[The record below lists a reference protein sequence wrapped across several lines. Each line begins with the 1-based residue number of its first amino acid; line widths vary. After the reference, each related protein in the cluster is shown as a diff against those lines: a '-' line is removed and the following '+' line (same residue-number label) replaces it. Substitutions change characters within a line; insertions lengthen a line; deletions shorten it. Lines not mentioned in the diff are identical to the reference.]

1 MHIVLGGKMEEVY
14 SFLGNISASKT
25 NSLSLTLLCKGILL
39 IVTVAQFHLRD
50 ITCNIKR
57 NIVISYLHEPEN

>member
-1 MHIVLGGKMEEVY
+1 MDEVY

-39 IVTVAQFHLRD
+39 IVTVAY
-50 ITCNIKR
+50 
-57 NIVISYLHEPEN
+57 VAISFERHH